1 MKKDAYYFPH
11 FCNARHDRKIKRLRK
26 ELGIE
31 GYGIYFM
38 ILEVLRDQVDFKYP
52 YQDIDLLSDE
62 FDTSFAK
69 MEVVIKKY
77 ELFEFDKQGNFYS
90 PRLILYMQPYLEK
103 TKRAR
108 DAANKRWSDLKG
120 KDDIIM
126 IDANAYANAYTNAEQ
141 MQSKSNASAMQ
152 GKERKGDLRD
162 LDSLSNDKE
171 LSAEPTKKCPY
182 QQILDKYH
190 SICTSFP
197 KVQSLTDSRKK
208 TLQTAWKQGYDVEY
222 WVVIFTKAMQ
232 SDFLSGRSG
241 QWTGCGFDWIIKPSN
256 RAKIFEGNYDAR
268 QHVRE
273 FPF

>member
-38 ILEVLRDQVDFKYP
+38 ILEVLREQVDFKYP
-52 YQDIDLLSDE
+52 LQDIDLLSDE
-62 FDTSFAK
+62 FDTSLAK
-69 MEVVIKKY
+69 MEVVVKKY
-77 ELFEFDKQGNFYS
+77 DLFEFDKHGNFYS
-90 PRLILYMQPYLEK
+90 PRLILYLQPYLEK

-108 DAANKRWSDLKG
+108 DAANKRWSMLKG
-120 KDDIIM
+120 KGDIIM
-126 IDANAYANAYTNAEQ
+126 IDANAYANAEQ
-141 MQSKSNASAMQ
+141 MQSKSNAYAMQ
-152 GKERKGDLRD
+152 GKERKGDLDLSD

-171 LSAEPTKKCPY
+171 LSAELTKRCPY
-182 QQILDKYH
+182 DEILDKYH
-190 SICTSFP
+190 AICTTFP
-197 KVQSLTDSRKK
+197 RVQTLTDTRKK
-208 TLQTAWKQGYDVEY
+208 TLNAAWKKGLDIKFWEE
-222 WVVIFTKAMQ
+222 IFTKAMQ

-241 QWTGCGFDWIIKPSN
+241 QWTGCGFDWIINPTN
-256 RAKIFEGNYDAR
+256 RVKIFEGNYDSR

>member
-38 ILEVLRDQVDFKYP
+38 VLEVLREQPEFKYP
-52 YQDIDLLSDE
+52 YQDIDLLADE
-62 FDTSFAK
+62 FDTSQAK

-77 ELFEFDKQGNFYS
+77 ELFEFDKQGNFHS

-108 DAANKRWSDLKG
+108 EAANKRWSDLKG
-120 KDDIIM
+120 KEDIIM
-126 IDANAYANAYTNAEQ
+126 IDANAYANAQQ

-152 GKERKGDLRD
+152 GKESKGKENKDLEI
-162 LDSLSNDKE
+162 LSYDNI

-182 QQILDKYH
+182 DEILDKYH
-190 SICTSFP
+190 TICTTFP
-197 KVQSLTDSRKK
+197 KVQALTDARKK
-208 TLQTAWKQGYDVEY
+208 TLQTAWKQGYDMNY
-222 WVVIFTKAMQ
+222 WEIIFTKAMQ

-241 QWTGCGFDWIIKPSN
+241 KWMSCGFDWIIKASN
-256 RAKIFEGNYDAR
+256 RAKIFEGTYDSR
-268 QHVRE
+268 QHILE